1 MSTDTIKRCKKHHS
15 YKDQW
20 VLQGKVE
27 EVYQY
32 ALYKI
37 CLNCDYV
44 HDTGQ
49 RRQTKE
55 LPQNIS

>member
-1 MSTDTIKRCKKHHS
+1 MKRCKKHHT

-20 VLQGKVE
+20 VLQGRVE

-55 LPQNIS
+55 LPKNMS